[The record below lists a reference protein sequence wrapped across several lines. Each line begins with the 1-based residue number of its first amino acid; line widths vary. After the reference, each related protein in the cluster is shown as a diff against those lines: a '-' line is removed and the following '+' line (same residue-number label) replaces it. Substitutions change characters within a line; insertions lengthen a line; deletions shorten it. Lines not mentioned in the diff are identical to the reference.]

1 MQYFQFK
8 GLRMASSYVSV
19 TTCLLIL
26 VLTVH
31 PVLFCILRARAS
43 ESNGFEPVFQK
54 GMSYR
59 HYPYPYDSS
68 FSNES
73 LKRMAGT
80 NTEYVAITV
89 WWLQENLT
97 TTQIYRKANWTAT
110 DRALTI
116 AIAKAHELNMKVM
129 LKPMVDPEDA
139 YTQSR
144 GDIPSSPEWF
154 ESYGTFISSYAAFA
168 QENNIDLFCI
178 GCEFRA
184 TEKDETNWRQ
194 VIDEVKE
201 HYTGPLTYAATFDS
215 FQSVAWWDRLDY
227 VGIDAYFPLTSKNR
241 PSIDELKQVWN
252 RIADAIENWASTVK
266 KPIVFTEIG
275 YRSGDG
281 NNIKPANWIAPL
293 SPDFQEQLDSYSAT
307 FQTLWNRPWFYG
319 FYWWIWETN
328 PDAGGLTDADFTPQN
343 KPAELLLKN
352 WYSTQPHADQTT
364 GLPKLIVY
372 SGVFSV
378 IFTCAVLGLTR
389 KFPNRRQQPIKA
401 NASDIK
407 N

>member
-1 MQYFQFK
+1 MT
-8 GLRMASSYVSV
+8 GSSGVFG
-19 TTCLLIL
+19 TCVLIL

-31 PVLFCILRARAS
+31 LALFCIVDATAA
-43 ESNGFEPVFQK
+43 ESDGFEPVLQK

-59 HYPYPYDSS
+59 HYPYSYDSS

-73 LKRMAGT
+73 LERMAAT

-89 WWLQENLT
+89 WWLQKNVT
-97 TTQIYRKANWTAT
+97 TTQIFRKAGWTAT
-110 DRALTI
+110 DKALATVV
-116 AIAKAHELNMKVM
+116 AKAHELGMKAM

-139 YTQSR
+139 YTQFR
-144 GDIPSSPEWF
+144 GDIPSTPEWF
-154 ESYGTFISSYAAFA
+154 ESYRAFITSYATFA
-168 QENNIDLFCI
+168 EENNVDLFCI

-184 TEKDETNWRQ
+184 TEKDETNWHK
-194 VIDEVKE
+194 IIKEVKE

-215 FQSVAWWDRLDY
+215 FQSITWWNRLDY

-241 PSIDELKQVWN
+241 PSIDELKQAWN
-252 RIADAIENWASTVK
+252 RIANGIENWDSTVK
-266 KPIVFTEIG
+266 KPIIFTEIG

-281 NNIKPANWIAPL
+281 TNIEPANWKAPL

-307 FQTLWNRPWFYG
+307 FETLWNRPWFYG

-343 KPAELLLKN
+343 KPVELLLKN
-352 WYSTQPHADQTT
+352 WYSTQPHAQQTT
-364 GLPKLIVY
+364 DLPRLIAY
-372 SGVFSV
+372 SGASGL
-378 IFTCAVLGLTR
+378 IFASAVVGLTH
-389 KFPNRRQQPIKA
+389 KFKNRRKQDDQA
-401 NASDIK
+401 SASDTK